1 MSKNGYVW
9 AALWLA
15 EKLVE
20 GQKVRIAV
28 SHTFSLTGERKYVCV
43 KRIDLGNG
51 KISNSNTMNKF
62 LVSNFRVYEKI
73 VQRDMYN

>member
-1 MSKNGYVW
+1 M
-9 AALWLA
+9 
-15 EKLVE
+15 
-20 GQKVRIAV
+20 
-28 SHTFSLTGERKYVCV
+28 TGELKYVRV

-73 VQRDMYN
+73 VAKRYN